1 MDMMAILYI
10 SPSLLMIVGGILWV
24 ISHIEAEASMRPMG
38 IIKLSNIMLGIGG
51 AFFLIALLIDWA
63 RRLQKHLKEKH
74 ERHEVHAQAGRRR
87 SSHHRHRH
95 QQDS

>member
-10 SPSLLMIVGGILWV
+10 APSLLMIVGGILWV
-24 ISHIEAEASMRPMG
+24 ISHLNPEASMRPKG
-38 IIKLSNIMLGIGG
+38 IIQLSNIMLGIGG

-63 RRLQKHLKEKH
+63 RRLQKHLKDKR
-74 ERHEVHAQAGRRR
+74 ERHVHHAQAGRRR
-87 SSHHRHRH
+87 SEHHRHRH